1 MKKRR
6 PVSYIIP
13 GMSGRARE
21 SFASRLLS
29 PFAEVREGEATTAL
43 LMFAYSFLAMTSYN
57 IIQPVTRSKF
67 ISSLGAEN
75 LPYVQFVAGFLIGII
90 MQGYSRATALIPRRW
105 VIPVSQAV
113 LVAILVLFWVLFQTG
128 QQWVSATF
136 YLLGLIFAI
145 LIVSQFWTLANT
157 VYDARQAKRLFGFI
171 GGGTAL
177 GGLMGAG
184 ISALAAETVGTNNL
198 LLISAAILA
207 ICIAIVVAILR
218 REGEALAPPVGVAD
232 EEQGLGG
239 REALR
244 LFLSSRQMQ
253 MIAVIITMGAFG
265 AAILDQQLSM
275 ATEEFKGRTQTDAMT
290 AFLSWVRA
298 SVSFAALVIQVFLT
312 SRIHRL
318 LGVGFA
324 LMVLPFSLGAMGA
337 VILANYALWAPAL
350 GSVVD
355 RSVRYSLDKT
365 TREVLFLPLPTD
377 VKLQAKP
384 FVDVTVD
391 RLAKGVGALM
401 LIVLIKVVGLTWQQ
415 LTYATLILVGI
426 WVYMAVRAKREYV
439 ESFRRSIDQQQV
451 EPSEIRLDTA
461 DLNTIETLVSELS
474 HPDPRR
480 VIYAIDLLDS
490 LDKRHLVTPLLLHHE
505 SPEVRAR
512 ALVSAAS
519 APLKHVEHW
528 APGAQRA
535 LSDPDV
541 TVRLAAVRALAALR
555 SEELTAMMWPLLDDP
570 EPRLA
575 ITAAATLANS
585 GSEEDRAAAE
595 DTLKQLASDTRE
607 QAVPI
612 RVEVSRA
619 LGQIDDPRFRTL
631 LVPMM
636 FDSAIDVAREAIRS
650 AGRLP
655 AGDFLFVPPLISL
668 MRHRLL
674 KSAARQVLVGY
685 GENVI
690 DTLAFFLRDPD
701 EDIWIRRHV
710 PSTLALIPSQRS
722 LDVLVG
728 ALDDPDGFIRFKAT
742 AAIDRLRRD
751 HPNLQVAPEVIE
763 RQILSESMRAF
774 SALTLHHNLFVV
786 GGLDR
791 DLLLARALQE
801 KQRRA
806 RGRIFRLL
814 GMLHSPDDI
823 AAVRSALS
831 HTDARLRSGAI
842 EYLDNLLKGDVRKR
856 VMMLLEEMP
865 EAERIKRGNTI
876 FKTRVRDIE
885 DTLAQLVHDDEEVIA
900 AAAIQAVERRE
911 MWTLADDLE
920 HVLAHRDPRDW
931 AVFEAASWALA
942 ARRLSNERRRALW
955 LEPLPAVELADRLR
969 RIQLFTF
976 ASVNELFRIAGLGR
990 QVRHE
995 GGRVLYEKGRPAES
1009 LQFLLDGEV
1018 TVDDGVPALSERERV
1033 EGRRTISAPAVL
1045 AFENVLEG
1053 SPVPATVRAV
1063 DTAICLSLT
1072 TEEFL
1077 SLLSE
1082 NVEIAQGIFRLLI
1095 ETGGASFETTTT
1107 EKGERVEWQSV
1118 LRGRVPAELERR
1130 MSTEIRPVDLVLLLQ
1145 TSPFLARAT
1154 SAQLVSLAAI
1164 ARPMTLK
1171 TGSDPLVGLEPSI
1184 VVVLNGSVRV
1194 ERSGAPDE
1202 VADAGDMIGLAETLG
1217 GLPSSLRA
1225 EVITEGRALRFTRS
1239 DVFDVLADNVD
1250 LLQGIFSGLLR
1261 ARASDA
1267 SARTPA

>member
-1 MKKRR
+1 M
-6 PVSYIIP
+6 P
-13 GMSGRARE
+13 GRAKG
-21 SFASRLLS
+21 SLANRLLS

-43 LMFAYSFLAMTSYN
+43 LMFAYSFLALTSYN

-105 VIPVSQAV
+105 VIPMSQAV
-113 LVAILVLFWVLFQTG
+113 LVGILITFWVLFQTG
-128 QQWVSATF
+128 QQWVSAVF

-145 LIVSQFWTLANT
+145 LLVSQFWTLANT

-177 GGLMGAG
+177 GGLTGAG
-184 ISALAAETVGTNNL
+184 LTALIAENVGTNNL
-198 LLISAAILA
+198 LLFSAVILA
-207 ICIAIVVAILR
+207 ACIVIVVAILR
-218 REGEALAPPVGVAD
+218 REGAALAPAAGVD
-232 EEQGLGG
+232 EEKGLGAG
-239 REALR
+239 EALR

-265 AAILDQQLSM
+265 AAILDQQLNM
-275 ATEEFKGRTQTDAMT
+275 ATEEFKGRAATDSMT
-290 AFLSWVRA
+290 AFLGSVRFYL
-298 SVSFAALVIQVFLT
+298 SLVGLVIQVFLT

-324 LMVLPFSLGAMGA
+324 MMVLPIGLGTMAGI
-337 VILANYALWAPAL
+337 ILANHALWAPAL
-350 GSVVD
+350 GSIVD
-355 RSVRYSLDKT
+355 RSIRYSLDKT

-391 RLAKGVGALM
+391 RMAKGVGALM
-401 LIVLIKVVGLTWQQ
+401 LLVLIQPWGLNLGWRQ
-415 LTYATLILVGI
+415 LSWATLVLVAI
-426 WVYMAVRAKREYV
+426 WLFATVRAKREYIA
-439 ESFRRSIDQQQV
+439 SFRRSIEQQQV

-461 DLNTIETLVSELS
+461 DLNTIETLVTELS

-490 LDKRHLVTPLLLHHE
+490 LDKHHLVTPLLLHHDE
-505 SPEVRAR
+505 PEVRAR
-512 ALVSAAS
+512 ALASAAN
-519 APLKHVEHW
+519 APRQRMEHW
-528 APGAQRA
+528 ARGAERA

-541 TVRLAAVRALAALR
+541 GVRLAAVRALAALR
-555 SEELTAMMWPLLDDP
+555 SEDLTAMMRPLLSDA

-575 ITAAATLANS
+575 ITAATGLAAS

-595 DTLKQLASDTRE
+595 DTLKALASDTRQ

-612 RVEVSRA
+612 RIEVARA
-619 LGQIDDPRFRTL
+619 LGQLGDTRFRTL
-631 LVPMM
+631 LVPLM
-636 FDSAIDVAREAIRS
+636 FDPSIDVAREAIRS

-674 KSAARQVLVGY
+674 KSAAREVLVGY
-685 GENVI
+685 GEDVI
-690 DTLAFFLRDPD
+690 DPLAFFLRDPD

-722 LDVLVG
+722 LDVLVN
-728 ALDDPDGFIRFKAT
+728 ALNDPDGFIRFKAT

-751 HPNLQVAPEVIE
+751 HPHLKAAPEVVE
-763 RQILSESMRAF
+763 RQILAESMRAF
-774 SALTLHHNLFVV
+774 SALTLYHNLFNV
-786 GGLDR
+786 GGMDR

-806 RGRIFRLL
+806 QGRIFRLL
-814 GMLHSPDDI
+814 GMLHPPDDI

-842 EYLDNLLKGDVRKR
+842 EYLDNLLTGDVRKR
-856 VMMLLEEMP
+856 VMMLVEEMP
-865 EAERIKRGNTI
+865 DAERVRRGNAI
-876 FKTRVRDIE
+876 FKTRVRDVE

-911 MWTLADDLE
+911 LWTLADDLE

-942 ARRLSNERRRALW
+942 GRRVSSERRRALW

-969 RIQLFTF
+969 RIPLFTF
-976 ASVNELFRIAGLGR
+976 ASVNELFRIALLGR

-995 GGRVLYEKGRPAES
+995 AGRVLYEKGRPAES
-1009 LQFLLDGEV
+1009 VQFLLDGEV
-1018 TVDDGVPALSERERV
+1018 TVEEDRERADI
-1033 EGRRTISAPAVL
+1033 RRIPAPAVL

-1063 DTAICLSLT
+1063 DTTICLSMT
-1072 TEEFL
+1072 TDEFL

-1107 EKGERVEWQSV
+1107 APGERVEWQSV

-1130 MSTEIRPVDLVLLLQ
+1130 LATDIRPVDLVLLLE
-1145 TSPFLARAT
+1145 TSPLLARAT

-1164 ARPMTLK
+1164 ARPVTLK
-1171 TGSDPLVGLEPSI
+1171 PGSDPLGGLEPSI
-1184 VVVLNGSVRV
+1184 VVVLSGSVRV
-1194 ERSGAPDE
+1194 ERQGSAPE
-1202 VADAGDMIGLAETLG
+1202 IADAGDMIGLAETLG

-1225 EVITEGRALRFTRS
+1225 EVIAEGRGLRFTRS
-1239 DVFDVLADNVD
+1239 DLFDLLADHID

-1261 ARASDA
+1261 ARTSDQR
-1267 SARTPA
+1267 ARTPA

>member
-1 MKKRR
+1 MT
-6 PVSYIIP
+6 
-13 GMSGRARE
+13 GRARG
-21 SFASRLLS
+21 SFANRLLS
-29 PFAEVREGEATTAL
+29 PFAEVREGEAATAL

-113 LVAILVLFWVLFQTG
+113 LVAILAAFWVLFQTG

-177 GGLMGAG
+177 GGLTGAG
-184 ISALAAETVGTNNL
+184 ISALVAETIGTNNL
-198 LLISAAILA
+198 LLISAAMLA
-207 ICIAIVVAILR
+207 VCIGIVVAVVR
-218 REGEALAPPVGVAD
+218 REGDTLAPPVAVSD
-232 EEQGLGG
+232 EEKGLGG
-239 REALR
+239 REALQ

-275 ATEEFKGRTQTDAMT
+275 ATEEFKGRTQTDSMT
-290 AFLSWVRA
+290 AFLAWVRA

-324 LMVLPFSLGAMGA
+324 MMVLPISLGGMAA
-337 VILANYALWAPAL
+337 VILANYALWAPAV

-391 RLAKGVGALM
+391 RMAKGVGALM

-415 LTYATLILVGI
+415 LSYATLVLVAI
-426 WVYMAVRAKREYV
+426 WLYMALRAKREYV
-439 ESFRRSIDQQQV
+439 ASFRRSIDQQQV

-461 DLNTIETLVSELS
+461 DLSTIETLVSELS

-490 LDKRHLVTPLLLHHE
+490 LDKRHLVTPLLLHHDD
-505 SPEVRAR
+505 PEVRAR

-519 APLKHVEHW
+519 APEKHVEHW
-528 APGAQRA
+528 ARGAQRA

-555 SEELTAMMWPLLDDP
+555 SEELTAMMRPLLSDP
-570 EPRLA
+570 ETRLA
-575 ITAAATLANS
+575 TTAAAALARS
-585 GSEEDRAAAE
+585 SAADDRVAAE
-595 DTLKQLASDTRE
+595 DTLKRLASDTRQ
-607 QAVPI
+607 QATPI
-612 RVEVSRA
+612 RVEVARA
-619 LGQIDDPRFRTL
+619 LGELGDAPFRTL
-631 LVPMM
+631 LVPLM
-636 FDSAIDVAREAIRS
+636 FDPSIDVAREAIRS
-650 AGRLP
+650 AGRVP

-685 GENVI
+685 GEDVVEA
-690 DTLAFFLRDPD
+690 LAFFLHDPD

-710 PSTLALIPSQRS
+710 PSTLALIGSQRS
-722 LDVLVG
+722 LDVLVDE
-728 ALDDPDGFIRFKAT
+728 LDNPDGFIRFKAT

-751 HPNLQVAPEVIE
+751 RPDLKLDPSVIE
-763 RQILSESMRAF
+763 QQILAEATRAF

-786 GGLDR
+786 GGLDA

-801 KQRRA
+801 KRRRA
-806 RGRIFRLL
+806 YGRIFRLL
-814 GMLHSPDDI
+814 GMLHPSDDI

-831 HTDARLRSGAI
+831 HSDTRLRSGAI
-842 EYLDNLLKGDVRKR
+842 EYLDNLLSGDVRKR
-856 VMMLLEEMP
+856 VMILIEDMP
-865 EAERIKRGNTI
+865 DAERVKRGNAI
-876 FKTRVRDIE
+876 FKTRVRDVE

-900 AAAIQAVERRE
+900 GAAIQAVERRE
-911 MWTLADDLE
+911 LWTLTDDLE
-920 HVLAHRDPRDW
+920 HILAHRDPREW

-942 ARRLSNERRRALW
+942 ARRVSSERRRAMW

-969 RIQLFTF
+969 RIPLFTF
-976 ASVNELFRIAGLGR
+976 ASVNELFRIASLGR

-995 GGRVLYEKGRPAES
+995 AGRVLYEKGRPAES

-1018 TVDDGVPALSERERV
+1018 TVDEEVV
-1033 EGRRTISAPAVL
+1033 RTISAPAVL

-1053 SPVPATVRAV
+1053 SPVRATVRAV
-1063 DTAICLSLT
+1063 ETAICLSLT

-1095 ETGGASFETTTT
+1095 ETGGASFETTATAP
-1107 EKGERVEWQSV
+1107 GERVQWQSV
-1118 LRGRVPAELERR
+1118 LRGRVPPDFERR
-1130 MSTEIRPVDLVLLLQ
+1130 MATEIRPIDLVLLLQ

-1164 ARPMTLK
+1164 ARPVTLK
-1171 TGSDPLVGLEPSI
+1171 RGSDPLVGLEPSI
-1184 VVVLNGSVRV
+1184 VVVLSGSVRV
-1194 ERSGAPDE
+1194 ERPGSPDE

-1225 EVITEGRALRFTRS
+1225 EVLTEGRGLRFTRS
-1239 DVFDVLADNVD
+1239 DLFDVLADNID
-1250 LLQGIFSGLLR
+1250 LLQGIFSALLR
-1261 ARASDA
+1261 ARTSDA
-1267 SARTPA
+1267 ARTPA

>member
-1 MKKRR
+1 MEKRR
-6 PVSYIIP
+6 LVSYIIP
-13 GMSGRARE
+13 GMTGRSRE
-21 SFASRLLS
+21 SFANRLLS

-113 LVAILVLFWVLFQTG
+113 LVAILVAFWVLFQTG

-177 GGLMGAG
+177 GGLTGAG
-184 ISALAAETVGTNNL
+184 ISALVVETVGTNNL

-207 ICIAIVVAILR
+207 VCIVIVIAVLR
-218 REGEALAPPVGVAD
+218 REGDSLEPPVGMPDD
-232 EEQGLGG
+232 EKGLGG

-275 ATEEFKGRTQTDAMT
+275 ATEEFKGRTQTDSMT

-324 LMVLPFSLGAMGA
+324 LMVLPISLGAMGGI
-337 VILANYALWAPAL
+337 ILANYALWAPAL

-391 RLAKGVGALM
+391 RMAKGIGALM

-415 LTYATLILVGI
+415 LTYATLALVAL
-426 WVYMAVRAKREYV
+426 WLYMALRAKREYIA
-439 ESFRRSIDQQQV
+439 SFRRSIEQQQV

-461 DLNTIETLVSELS
+461 DLSTIETLVAELS
-474 HPDPRR
+474 HPDSRR
-480 VIYAIDLLDS
+480 VIYAIDLLES
-490 LDKRHLVTPLLLHHE
+490 LDKRHLVTPLLLHHDD
-505 SPEVRAR
+505 PEVRAR
-512 ALVSAAS
+512 ALASAATAS
-519 APLKHVEHW
+519 PKHVEHW
-528 APGAQRA
+528 ARGAHRA
-535 LSDPDV
+535 LGDPDV
-541 TVRLAAVRALAALR
+541 AVRLAAVRTLAALR
-555 SEELTAMMWPLLDDP
+555 SEDLTAMMRPLLADP

-585 GSEEDRAAAE
+585 ATEDDRTAAE
-595 DTLKQLASDTRE
+595 ETLKRLASDTR
-607 QAVPI
+607 QQTAPT
-612 RVEVSRA
+612 RVEVARA
-619 LGQIDDPRFRTL
+619 LGELGDPRFRTL
-631 LVPMM
+631 LVPLM
-636 FDSAIDVAREAIRS
+636 FDPSIEVAREAIRS

-655 AGDFLFVPPLISL
+655 AGDFLLVPPLISL

-685 GENVI
+685 GEDVVEA
-690 DTLAFFLRDPD
+690 LAFFLYDPD

-710 PSTLALIPSQRS
+710 PTTLGLIGSQRS
-722 LDVLVG
+722 LDVL
-728 ALDDPDGFIRFKAT
+728 LDELDNPDGFIRYKAT

-751 HPNLQVAPEVIE
+751 RPDLELDTAVIE
-763 RQILSESMRAF
+763 RQVLAESLRAF
-774 SALTLHHNLFVV
+774 SALTLHYNLFVV

-791 DLLLARALQE
+791 DLVLARALQE

-806 RGRIFRLL
+806 QGRIFRLL
-814 GMLHSPDDI
+814 GMLHSSDDI

-831 HTDARLRSGAI
+831 HTDARLRSGAL
-842 EYLDNLLKGDVRKR
+842 EYLDNLLAGEVRKR
-856 VMMLLEEMP
+856 VMMLVEEMP
-865 EAERIKRGNTI
+865 EAERVRRGNTI

-911 MWTLADDLE
+911 LWTLAEDLE
-920 HVLAHRDPRDW
+920 HILAQRDPRDW

-942 ARRLSNERRRALW
+942 ARRLSSERRRALW

-969 RIQLFTF
+969 RVPLFTF
-976 ASVNELFRIAGLGR
+976 ASVNELFRIASLGR

-995 GGRVLYEKGRPAES
+995 GGRVLYEKGRPADS
-1009 LQFLLDGEV
+1009 LQFLLDGQV
-1018 TVDDGVPALSERERV
+1018 TVEDDVM
-1033 EGRRTISAPAVL
+1033 RTISAPAVL

-1072 TEEFL
+1072 TDEFL

-1082 NVEIAQGIFRLLI
+1082 NVEIARGIFRLLI
-1095 ETGGASFETTTT
+1095 ETGGASFETTTSAP
-1107 EKGERVEWQSV
+1107 GDRVHWESV
-1118 LRGRVPAELERR
+1118 LRGRVPPEFERR
-1130 MSTEIRPVDLVLLLQ
+1130 LSTEIRPVDLVLLLES
-1145 TSPFLARAT
+1145 SPFLARAT

-1164 ARPMTLK
+1164 ARPVALK
-1171 TGSDPLVGLEPSI
+1171 PGSDPLVGLEPSI
-1184 VVVLNGSVRV
+1184 VVVLSGEVRV
-1194 ERSGAPDE
+1194 ERPGSPDE
-1202 VADAGDMIGLAETLG
+1202 VAKAGDMIGLAETLG
-1217 GLPSSLRA
+1217 GLPSAIRA
-1225 EVITEGRALRFTRS
+1225 EVVTEGRGLRFTRS
-1239 DVFDVLADNVD
+1239 DLFDVLADNID

-1261 ARASDA
+1261 ARTSDA
-1267 SARTPA
+1267 GTRTTA